1 MAMAI
6 HSGKILADR
15 IIESCENGIDEK
27 IRFNLEKQ
35 YQIAWNNQFATRLKV
50 GRGIQ
55 NLFGN
60 NFLTQVAINGLN
72 LFPTLAKQIVKKTHG
87 EPF

>member
-1 MAMAI
+1 
-6 HSGKILADR
+6 
-15 IIESCENGIDEK
+15 
-27 IRFNLEKQ
+27 
-35 YQIAWNNQFATRLKV
+35 V

-72 LFPTLAKQIVKKTHG
+72 LFPNLAQLIVKKTHG
-87 EPF
+87 KPF